1 MITSDLNLGYQKETI
16 PALPSKNLED
26 YFYNIPS
33 TAGTNSIMTLLGNA
47 NDLETYKI
55 RHKLI
60 NHNTTVE
67 VKAEDNARAII
78 TKNENTE
85 LIIELNAEK
94 AIGYNKGVK
103 KVFVYILYKLS
114 KQQITENLFEDK
126 SLEFSLRELVEIG
139 LYKNIDTAR
148 VGFNN
153 AVETLTSL
161 KVKGLIKDK
170 IEQKKITEGN
180 LTEVL
185 FTGANVINGNCVIY
199 LNQRINWPVFALL
212 YFAPLPKTYFSLGTK
227 PSDLMYYIFTQARI
241 RKNEIAKK
249 GSFTIKLRTIQQELG
264 LISEK
269 NTKSPTDKIK
279 NPILKAVEDVNKAID
294 NPDFYITVDYDKNG
308 TIKDFLDNGY
318 ITVYMKGEFSKHL
331 IEIAENQKTK
341 IKALADRKEGIAKEA
356 KIRALTENNTK

>member
-1 MITSDLNLGYQKETI
+1 MINEELGFQKAN
-16 PALPSKNLED
+16 ALPSTSLQEH
-26 YFYNIPS
+26 FYNIPS

-47 NDLETYKI
+47 NDLETYQK

-67 VKAEDNARAII
+67 VMANDTARAII

-85 LIIELNAEK
+85 LIIELNDLEK

-126 SLEFSLRELVEIG
+126 SIEFNLKELVEIG

-153 AVETLTSL
+153 ATETLTSL
-161 KVKGLIKDK
+161 KVRGLIKDK
-170 IEQKKITEGN
+170 REQKQITNGN
-180 LTEVL
+180 LIEVL
-185 FTGANVINGNCVIY
+185 FTGANVINGNCILY

-227 PSDLMYYIFTQARI
+227 PSDLLYYVFTQARR
-241 RKNEIAKK
+241 RKGELAKK

-264 LISEK
+264 LISEEK
-269 NTKSPTDKIK
+269 TKSPTDKIK
-279 NPILKAVEDVNKAID
+279 NPILKAIEDVNKAED
-294 NPDFYITVDYDKNG
+294 NPDFHITVDYDKNG

-318 ITVYMKGEFSKHL
+318 ITVYMKGDYSKHIL
-331 IEIAENQKTK
+331 QIAENQEAK
-341 IKALADRKEGIAKEA
+341 IKALADRKDKITAQAQALALAKKE
-356 KIRALTENNTK
+356 K

>member
-1 MITSDLNLGYQKETI
+1 MINEELGFQKTK
-16 PALPSKNLED
+16 ALPSTSLQEH
-26 YFYNIPS
+26 FYNIPS

-47 NDLETYKI
+47 NDLETYQK

-67 VKAEDNARAII
+67 VMANDTARAII

-85 LIIELNAEK
+85 LIIELNDLEK

-126 SLEFSLRELVEIG
+126 SIEFNLKELVEIG

-153 AVETLTSL
+153 ATETLTSL
-161 KVKGLIKDK
+161 KVRGLIKDK
-170 IEQKKITEGN
+170 REQKQITNGN
-180 LTEVL
+180 LIEVL
-185 FTGANVINGNCVIY
+185 FTGANVINGNCILY

-227 PSDLMYYIFTQARI
+227 PSDLLYYVFTQARR
-241 RKNEIAKK
+241 RKGELAKK

-264 LISEK
+264 LISEEK
-269 NTKSPTDKIK
+269 TKSPTDKIK
-279 NPILKAVEDVNKAID
+279 NPILKAIEDVNKAED
-294 NPDFYITVDYDKNG
+294 NPDFHITVDYDKNG

-318 ITVYMKGEFSKHL
+318 ITVYMKGDYSKHIL
-331 IEIAENQKTK
+331 QIAENQEAK
-341 IKALADRKEGIAKEA
+341 IKALADRKDKITAQAQALALAKKE
-356 KIRALTENNTK
+356 K

>member
-1 MITSDLNLGYQKETI
+1 MITNDLNLGYQKETI
-16 PALPSKNLED
+16 PALPSKNLD
-26 YFYNIPS
+26 VYFYSIPS

-60 NHNTTVE
+60 NHNTTVD
-67 VKAEDNARAII
+67 VVANDKARAII

-85 LIIELNAEK
+85 LIIELNDLEK

-170 IEQKKITEGN
+170 IEQKEITNGN
-180 LTEVL
+180 LIEVL

-279 NPILKAVEDVNKAID
+279 NPILKAIEEVNKAEN

-308 TIKDFLDNGY
+308 TIKDFLDNGF
-318 ITVYMKGEFSKHL
+318 ITVYLKGDYSKH
-331 IEIAENQKTK
+331 IIQIAENQGKK
-341 IKALADRKEGIAKEA
+341 IQAQADRKNRITEKAQALALSK
-356 KIRALTENNTK
+356 KI